1 MCMSRKINHLIEF
14 LNKNYKV
21 GKNDDCTNTSMSN
34 GKWNIPQEDYP
45 VFLSEYCKYIK
56 TQTSHDDIHLI
67 ERHNEYSPII
77 IDLDFRF
84 GKDEIKRKY
93 EKSQITSLINI
104 YQQQIVKDLDI
115 EPVAFVFER
124 EEPYISRGIVK
135 DGVHIMF
142 PFVITKPEYQHY
154 LRDKVLEKCDEVIE
168 EINCTNDKKDIID
181 KSVIYSNGWF
191 MYGSCKPGQKPYK
204 LTSIYGNNVVEIN
217 KEEFSG
223 FDETKLPSILSIRNK
238 LEPTQFKREVNLEN
252 YDKSRGY
259 IKRKH
264 INKNI
269 TKVNLEDLHTVEKL
283 INILDV
289 KRADNYD
296 YWIKLGMCLHNIDSK
311 LLYNW
316 IEFSKKSSKFDSE
329 GSCEMKW
336 NSFDNSTSSK
346 KIQIGSLHH
355 WAKEDN
361 QIEYEKII
369 SEDIQQFIVNN
380 IKGQGNHSDI
390 ASVVYKMFGDKFV
403 CSNIKH
409 KAWWEFKY
417 HRWHQIDQGITLR
430 KKISKDL
437 VDEFFKLQKRYAE
450 QILST
455 EDEEIRNN
463 IQSKCECIFKI
474 VDKLKNATFK
484 DSVMK
489 ECMEVFYICKF
500 EEKLDSKDELICFN
514 NGIYDLKE
522 GVFRD
527 GNPEDFISLCTYVDY
542 IPYNC
547 LDNNTRNVES
557 FMKKIFPDKEVR
569 EYVYK
574 YLSCCLE
581 GGNNIEKFHI
591 LYGVGCHK
599 YNTPIL
605 MYNGKIKMVQ
615 DVQIGDKLM
624 GDDSTERNVI
634 DLKRGKSDMY
644 NIIPKRTY
652 ESFIVNGEHILCL
665 KSTTKKRI
673 YYRKERNGWYVN
685 DIIIKNGLPC
695 HTSTSFKKD
704 KQKAIEYYNKLKEN
718 IIIEI
723 SVKKYIENIKK
734 FGRNWSLYIEPINFN
749 EKEVEFDP
757 YMLGYWL
764 GDGNSDS
771 SIITTMDEPVIKY
784 FEEKTK
790 EMGLKNKIY
799 GKKGEA
805 VTIGYS
811 SNKNTKCNKF
821 LKFLQKNNLIKN
833 KHIPEQY
840 KCNSK
845 NVRLNILAGLIDSD
859 GYYQES
865 AKQYEI
871 TQKNKSLADD
881 IVYLVRSL
889 GIGCSIKEVEKSC
902 IYKNEKRTGIYYR
915 IIFSGQGLDKIPV
928 KLERKKFTTRNKKK
942 DTTKVG
948 FTIEK
953 VNNDNFYGFE
963 LDGNHRYIMGNF
975 IVSHNSNGKSKLIEL
990 LEGCFGE
997 YSCKIPISV
1006 ITQKRIGAGQA
1017 DPFLARTKG
1026 KRFVSFDEPNKEDKI
1041 NPGLMKNL
1049 TGGDKIA
1056 TRGLFRDPI
1065 EFKPAFKPLLV
1076 CNHLP
1081 NVPSED
1087 QGTWRRIVGIEL
1099 KSRFTENPNPNN
1111 KNEFKVD
1118 RRLASKIEKWHSAF
1132 MSILIEKYK
1141 NYIKNG
1147 LEPPIEIINFT
1158 SKYRQDVDFFFEFL
1172 NDNTEKDNMSSIN
1185 MRLLYGRFKDWFKNN
1200 DMDGKCPK
1208 KKELDQYIEE
1218 RYEVSNGNLLKYKL
1232 LNHLNTLTTE
1242 QVESLYGGSSTGGS
1256 SKGTIHSESDGASV
1270 VSSSNVSTC
1279 SSVSLLDFNNNKIR
1293 LSNYDMCKTYIKLT
1307 GKEMKKK
1314 SGLTAERLDLY
1325 KKYMNLTVK
1334 EMREKII
1341 PNWPKRQNC
1350 LAHSDHLRND
1360 IKLGYIVLIPNNII
1374 EL

>member
-34 GKWNIPQEDYP
+34 GKWNIQQEDYP

-168 EINCTNDKKDIID
+168 EITCTNDKKDIID

-296 YWIKLGMCLHNIDSK
+296 YWIKLGMCLHNIDYK

-430 KKISKDL
+430 RKISKDL

-514 NGIYDLKE
+514 NGIYNLKE
-522 GVFRD
+522 GLFRD

-591 LYGVGCHK
+591 LYGVG
-599 YNTPIL
+599 
-605 MYNGKIKMVQ
+605 
-615 DVQIGDKLM
+615 
-624 GDDSTERNVI
+624 
-634 DLKRGKSDMY
+634 
-644 NIIPKRTY
+644 
-652 ESFIVNGEHILCL
+652 
-665 KSTTKKRI
+665 
-673 YYRKERNGWYVN
+673 
-685 DIIIKNGLPC
+685 
-695 HTSTSFKKD
+695 
-704 KQKAIEYYNKLKEN
+704 
-718 IIIEI
+718 
-723 SVKKYIENIKK
+723 
-734 FGRNWSLYIEPINFN
+734 
-749 EKEVEFDP
+749 
-757 YMLGYWL
+757 
-764 GDGNSDS
+764 
-771 SIITTMDEPVIKY
+771 
-784 FEEKTK
+784 
-790 EMGLKNKIY
+790 
-799 GKKGEA
+799 
-805 VTIGYS
+805 
-811 SNKNTKCNKF
+811 
-821 LKFLQKNNLIKN
+821 
-833 KHIPEQY
+833 
-840 KCNSK
+840 
-845 NVRLNILAGLIDSD
+845 
-859 GYYQES
+859 
-865 AKQYEI
+865 
-871 TQKNKSLADD
+871 
-881 IVYLVRSL
+881 
-889 GIGCSIKEVEKSC
+889 
-902 IYKNEKRTGIYYR
+902 
-915 IIFSGQGLDKIPV
+915 
-928 KLERKKFTTRNKKK
+928 
-942 DTTKVG
+942 
-948 FTIEK
+948 
-953 VNNDNFYGFE
+953 
-963 LDGNHRYIMGNF
+963 
-975 IVSHNSNGKSKLIEL
+975 SNGKSKLIEL

-1118 RRLASKIEKWHSAF
+1118 RRLAGKIEKWHSGF

-1242 QVESLYGGSSTGGS
+1242 QVESLYGGSSTGES

-1293 LSNYDMCKTYIKLT
+1293 LSNYDMNKTYIKLT

-1325 KKYMNLTVK
+1325 KKNMNLTVK
-1334 EMREKII
+1334 EMRDKII